1 MGWESQ
7 SPTLTSTRSVVV
19 QTTEYKYTHTTTVIC
34 TKDVVHTKYCLCVCL
49 PVITHSNLSTLEIY
63 NKNEITKTINKNE

>member
-34 TKDVVHTKYCLCVCL
+34 TKDVVHTKYCLCVCYYTFKPL
-49 PVITHSNLSTLEIY
+49 YFRNLQQ
-63 NKNEITKTINKNE
+63 K